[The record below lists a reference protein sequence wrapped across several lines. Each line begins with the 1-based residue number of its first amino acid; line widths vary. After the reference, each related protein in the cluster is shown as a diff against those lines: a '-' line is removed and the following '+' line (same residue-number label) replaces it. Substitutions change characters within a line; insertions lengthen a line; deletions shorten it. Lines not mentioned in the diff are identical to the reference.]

1 MTNPEKDD
9 DMMELKPITNNEKEA
24 SQEEKVVVRD
34 KSQQDSG
41 DNPLDKIAY
50 EE

>member
-1 MTNPEKDD
+1 MNKDEE
-9 DMMELKPITNNEKEA
+9 DMMELTPNNSKEKEA

-41 DNPLDKIAY
+41 DNPLDKVAY